1 MSQSMRDAL
10 QDGIALLGT
19 ALASLAAGGMLPSS
33 IGTVAAGGG
42 ALALV
47 AMLEKAWRNNRD
59 EIIDEIEDFVE
70 EKTGLE
76 LELDEVVDDIVETGL
91 EVATDIAEDGD
102 LDKPLGD
109 VAEELA
115 EDIAENLEETLKD
128 MTVNALREM
137 LSERGL
143 DTKGKKAAL
152 IERLLNA

>member
-19 ALASLAAGGMLPSS
+19 ALASIGSAGYLPSS
-33 IGTVAAGGG
+33 VQMVAAGGG
-42 ALALV
+42 GLALV

-59 EIIDEIEDFVE
+59 EIIEEIEDFVE

-76 LELDEVVDDIVETGL
+76 IELDDVVDEIVETGL
-91 EVATDIAEDGD
+91 EVATDIAEDGK
-102 LDKPLGD
+102 LDSDLGD